1 MSTPSNPTESE
12 LITEALAIAGERNPT
27 DALYDRAELWL
38 AEVKNDIWR
47 KEKKLRSLQKT
58 CYAILQKGQS
68 RYSYPASFAS
78 DLSMTILDGNRTGTA
93 QAGTNSTITL
103 DSGESALDSDL
114 IGREIIIT
122 GSTGVGSFSQIVGY
136 NSSTKVATVTPD
148 FETAPDSTSTY
159 LIVDTEYDVEQ
170 RPLSDYAKF
179 HSSANQRPEKFFPVG
194 DEDYGEF
201 LFSCPPDKT
210 YGARLRY
217 YANIMTLDTESTL
230 YSTLLMQWR
239 NIFMQGIVYRKL
251 RDANDDRANDE
262 FSKYRGELQS
272 LINRE
277 KYGTDLSFM
286 RDSVTDFM

>member
-12 LITEALAIAGERNPT
+12 IIAEALAMAGERNPT
-27 DALYDRAELWL
+27 TAITERAGTWIS
-38 AEVKNDIWR
+38 EVKNDIWR
-47 KEKKLRSLQKT
+47 KEKKLRSLMKT

-68 RYSYPASFAS
+68 RYAYPSSFAS

-93 QAGTNSTITL
+93 QSGTTSTITL
-103 DSGESALDSDL
+103 DSGETALDSDL
-114 IGREIIIT
+114 IGREIIVT
-122 GSTGVGSFSQIVGY
+122 SSTGVGSFSQIIAY

-148 FETAPDSTSTY
+148 FETSPDSTSTY
-159 LIVDTEYDVEQ
+159 LIVDQEYDVEQ
-170 RPLSDYAKF
+170 RPLIDYAKF
-179 HSSANQRPEKFFPVG
+179 HSGAITRPTKFFPIG

-201 LFSCPPDKT
+201 LFNCPPDKL

-217 YANIMTLDTESTL
+217 YANIMTLDTSSTL
-230 YSTLLMQWR
+230 YSTILLQWR
-239 NIFMQGIVYRKL
+239 NIFSQGIIYRKF

-286 RDSVTDFM
+286 RDTVSDFM